1 MSGIVAST
9 NIPAVIAMNNYTVN
23 SARVIFPEELNESET
38 ESLANRPNVFAH
50 ADNFDVRA

>member
-1 MSGIVAST
+1 
-9 NIPAVIAMNNYTVN
+9 MNNYTVN